1 MWQNE
6 LEAMIAAGG
15 APCRAC
21 GQRMLKAD
29 GCTWTHVKCG
39 NRYYRR
45 IKYGEDGMAHGDAR
59 CHDCGADVLVL
70 HVDLDGIQPLG
81 IVGAHGTDDDDV
93 LAVVGAVYTQS
104 GVQADHKG
112 TDVQGGILLVGDPVP
127 LQLDQLRD
135 AGQGQIL
142 GDLGQGDTLS
152 RVVHPADIV
161 HGAEQLD
168 GAVIGAVGLQ
178 ALKDLLG
185 VVEHLGRR
193 IDLEGSIGDDAGVV
207 PALAGVIVHDEH
219 MIGHA
224 LAEHQSGGLGLLLQ
238 SLSAG
243 DLDLLHN
250 GTAS

>member
-1 MWQNE
+1 M
-6 LEAMIAAGG
+6 
-15 APCRAC
+15 
-21 GQRMLKAD
+21 
-29 GCTWTHVKCG
+29 
-39 NRYYRR
+39 YREVSFSW
-45 IKYGEDGMAHGDAR
+45 G
-59 CHDCGADVLVL
+59 
-70 HVDLDGIQPLG
+70 
-81 IVGAHGTDDDDV
+81 
-93 LAVVGAVYTQS
+93 TQS
-104 GVQADHKG
+104 RSSLTSSVMPARARSS
-112 TDVQGGILLVGDPVP
+112 GIWG
-127 LQLDQLRD
+127 RE
-135 AGQGQIL
+135 I
-142 GDLGQGDTLS
+142 
-152 RVVHPADIV
+152 VVHPADTV